1 MSALQIQ
8 NRIRFSL
15 LFVCFIFII
24 PVVIYSQSIVV
35 VPMGKIDEKLV
46 EQTVQKLKESGMQV
60 TLSKKESMP
69 TVSYYAPRK
78 RYRADNII
86 ATLQKRAG
94 KNIYY
99 MAITSEDVS
108 TSVHGHK
115 DFGVMGL
122 GYVGGNASVVSSF
135 RIKNKNLLYRIAW
148 HELGHNKG
156 IDHCPSKNCM
166 MMDAEKKDRT
176 KEMLFLCDKCKKKWN

>member
-8 NRIRFSL
+8 NRIKFSL
-15 LFVCFIFII
+15 LLVCFIFIF
-24 PVVIYSQSIVV
+24 PVVIYAQSIVV
-35 VPMGKIDEKLV
+35 VPMGKIDDKLV

-69 TVSYYAPRK
+69 TGSYYVPRK

-86 ATLQKRAG
+86 ASLRKRAA
-94 KNIYY
+94 KNEVYL
-99 MAITSEDVS
+99 ALTSQDIS
-108 TSVHGHK
+108 TSVHNQK

-122 GYVGGNASVVSSF
+122 GYVPGNASVVSSF
-135 RIKNKNLLYRIAW
+135 RIKNKNFLYRIAL
-148 HELGHNKG
+148 HEIGHNKG
-156 IDHCPSKNCM
+156 IDHCPSKNCF

-176 KEMLFLCDKCKKKWN
+176 SEMLLFCDKCKKKWN